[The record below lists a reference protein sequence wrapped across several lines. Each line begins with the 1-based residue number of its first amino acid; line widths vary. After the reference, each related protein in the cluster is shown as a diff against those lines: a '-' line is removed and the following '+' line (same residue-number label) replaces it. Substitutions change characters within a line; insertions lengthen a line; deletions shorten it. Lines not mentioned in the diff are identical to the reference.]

1 MSREYLSTYLN
12 DHLAGSVTAMELLE
26 RLMDETPD
34 LHVILAQLRADVQA
48 DQQKLVDLMSRLQI
62 PQSRLRKAGGWFA
75 EKFAEAK
82 LEVDDQSDGLLR
94 RLERLEALVLG
105 IDGKLVLW
113 KALNAAASV
122 DTRLRELDYIG
133 LAQRAREQ
141 RERVEVLRIE
151 AARSALPV
159 QKEVA

>member
-12 DHLAGSVTAMELLE
+12 DHLAGSMTGLELVD

-34 LHVILAQLRADVQA
+34 LHVILAQLKADIVS
-48 DQQKLVDLMSRLQI
+48 DQQKLVDLMARLHI
-62 PQSRLRKAGGWFA
+62 PQSRLRKAGGWVA
-75 EKFAEAK
+75 EKLAEAK

-113 KALNAAASV
+113 KALNAAAAV
-122 DTRLRELDYIG
+122 DVRLRELDYIG

-151 AARSALPV
+151 AARSALAV
-159 QKEVA
+159 QKAA